1 MVERRE
7 FLKNSLKTG
16 AAIVAGSTLVS
27 SSALAA
33 ENKTAPIDPDSMS
46 KAAREHF
53 LPGGKTCVES
63 MLLAGADA
71 LGIKTPVIP
80 DIGLGVAGGIGL
92 QGRTCGVIIGAAMV
106 AGMAIGPK
114 ESEYKKKKMASLS
127 AAGKIFKAFETKHG
141 STDCRKLCGLDLTT
155 PEGRKKLQASVK
167 KDTCS
172 QYVDTAA
179 RLMADMLNNV

>member
-1 MVERRE
+1 MERRA

-16 AAIVAGSTLVS
+16 AAIVAGSALVS
-27 SSALAA
+27 DSALA
-33 ENKTAPIDPDSMS
+33 EQKKLTPIDPDSMS
-46 KAAREHF
+46 KAALEHF

-63 MLLAGADA
+63 MLLVGADA
-71 LGIKTPVIP
+71 LGIQTPVIP

-92 QGRTCGVIIGAAMV
+92 QGRTCGAIIGAAMV

-114 ESEYKKKKMASLS
+114 ESEYKKKKMAVLS
-127 AAGKIFKAFETKHG
+127 AAGKIFKEFEKEHG

-155 PEGRKKLQASVK
+155 PEGRQKLEADVK

-172 QYVDTAA
+172 QFVDTAA
-179 RLMADMLNNV
+179 RLMAEMLNNV

>member
-1 MVERRE
+1 MERRE

-16 AAIVAGSTLVS
+16 ATIVAGSAFVGGV
-27 SSALAA
+27 ALA
-33 ENKTAPIDPDSMS
+33 EQKKSTPIEPDSMS
-46 KAAREHF
+46 KSALEHF

-63 MLLAGADA
+63 MILAGTNA
-71 LGIKTPVIP
+71 LGIKTEVIP
-80 DIGLGVAGGIGL
+80 DIGLGVAGGVGL
-92 QGRTCGVIIGAAMV
+92 QGRTCGAIIGAAMV

-127 AAGKIFKAFETKHG
+127 AAGKIFKEFEKRHG

-155 PEGRKKLQASVK
+155 PEGRKKLKASVK

-172 QYVDTAA
+172 QFVDTAA